1 MDDQF
6 ARLFDTSRECFV
18 DPHDVDAGRPLLADD
33 WLSPEELDTL
43 RLQREARLRQ
53 LIPSFSSPP
62 CPLVTDGVSPLPSS
76 SHDNRDVVPSP
87 VTSDTIHPTVPLP
100 KPSPPSSDLA
110 PPPQSLPPPTAL
122 PPPTPSKT
130 PSPAPVSQPRYP
142 TRVRGGTWKDGPALD
157 RRHPAT
163 KGQWKTGLLS
173 SLLSMPQYALA
184 SVSSWAQPPARV
196 SNVGSRHGPVYS
208 SIKVRHDHLHQL
220 SLLQDDWSDVGVTIT
235 SGLSSEFASYFSPD
249 LADDA
254 AALTV
259 EALHPCA
266 LKAKAA
272 KSDADNPTWSQAM
285 NSPDSDKWFAAMEEE
300 LTTLKRDLAAW
311 DLVPREPWMHVL
323 PSTWAFCIKRF
334 PNGLVKKFKARF
346 CVRGDCQ
353 KEGIDF
359 WETWSPVVQQKGS
372 SVLMSP
378 VILLPAV
385 SLSLRLG
392 LRNALLKRWDYA
404 AAPPRLSAHP
414 DSEGD
419 LASGAFNYAA
429 VVGMLLYLSGHSHPD
444 IAFAVHQCARYT
456 FRPTQKHELALI
468 RIGRYL
474 KGTMD
479 KGLILSPSD
488 EARIDCF
495 PDADFAGLY
504 GHEDSQDPHCARSRT
519 GFVILAFGCPVL
531 WKSRL
536 QTEIALSTMEAEYVA
551 LSTACKDLFPIVDM
565 VKSLCLAVG
574 LSCASVAQLHIKIHE
589 DNVGARTLA
598 GLEPRRMNLW
608 SKHYA
613 IKYHW
618 FHEHVAAR
626 HVQLV
631 KVNTHNQLVSIDS
644 VSGHCSYIP

>member
-1 MDDQF
+1 
-6 ARLFDTSRECFV
+6 
-18 DPHDVDAGRPLLADD
+18 
-33 WLSPEELDTL
+33 
-43 RLQREARLRQ
+43 
-53 LIPSFSSPP
+53 
-62 CPLVTDGVSPLPSS
+62 
-76 SHDNRDVVPSP
+76 
-87 VTSDTIHPTVPLP
+87 
-100 KPSPPSSDLA
+100 
-110 PPPQSLPPPTAL
+110 
-122 PPPTPSKT
+122 
-130 PSPAPVSQPRYP
+130 
-142 TRVRGGTWKDGPALD
+142 
-157 RRHPAT
+157 
-163 KGQWKTGLLS
+163 
-173 SLLSMPQYALA
+173 
-184 SVSSWAQPPARV
+184 V
-196 SNVGSRHGPVYS
+196 SNVGSRNGPVYS

-220 SLLQDDWSDVGVTIT
+220 SLLQDDWSDVGITIS
-235 SGLSSEFASYFSPD
+235 SGLSADFASYFSPD
-249 LADDA
+249 LADDP

-285 NSPDSDKWFAAMEEE
+285 NSPDADKWFEAMEEE
-300 LTTLKRDLAAW
+300 LTTLERDLAAW

-323 PSTWAFCIKRF
+323 PSTWAFRIKRF

-359 WETWSPVVQQKGS
+359 WETWSPVVQWS
-372 SVLMSP
+372 TVRLMMTLAAKLDLCSAQADITAAFVHADLEP
-378 VILLPAV
+378 GEQIFVRQPAGFQRDGDLV
-385 SLSLRLG
+385 LSLKRAVYGLRQAPRSFFRYLSRSLTSHGLVQSDLDPCLFIGKHVIVVVYVDDLLFYSKSMDTIDSLISALHDEGIWIRKEGSAEGFLGVDVTRDTSSRRITLTQTGLTQRIVEALG
-392 LRNALLKRWDYA
+392 LCSRSSTALSTPAESSPLPK
-404 AAPPRLSAHP
+404 

-419 LASGAFNYAA
+419 PASGAFNYAA
-429 VVGMLLYLSGHSHPD
+429 VVGMLLYLSGHSRPD

-456 FRPTQKHELALI
+456 FRPTRKHELALV

-565 VKSLCLAVG
+565 VKSLCSAVG
-574 LSCASVAQLHIKIHE
+574 LSCESVAQLHIKIHE
-589 DNVGARTLA
+589 DNVGALTLA
-598 GLEPRRMNLW
+598 GLEPRRMTPR

-618 FHEHVAAR
+618 FREHVATR
-626 HVQLV
+626 RIQLV
-631 KVNTHNQLVSIDS
+631 KVDTHDQLGDLFTKGLPFPAFSHLRS
-644 VSGHCSYIP
+644 MLMGW

>member
-1 MDDQF
+1 
-6 ARLFDTSRECFV
+6 
-18 DPHDVDAGRPLLADD
+18 
-33 WLSPEELDTL
+33 
-43 RLQREARLRQ
+43 
-53 LIPSFSSPP
+53 
-62 CPLVTDGVSPLPSS
+62 
-76 SHDNRDVVPSP
+76 
-87 VTSDTIHPTVPLP
+87 
-100 KPSPPSSDLA
+100 
-110 PPPQSLPPPTAL
+110 
-122 PPPTPSKT
+122 
-130 PSPAPVSQPRYP
+130 
-142 TRVRGGTWKDGPALD
+142 
-157 RRHPAT
+157 
-163 KGQWKTGLLS
+163 
-173 SLLSMPQYALA
+173 MPQYALA

-196 SNVGSRHGPVYS
+196 LNVGSRHGPVYS

-235 SGLSSEFASYFSPD
+235 SGLSSEFASYFSPN
-249 LADDA
+249 LADDP

-285 NSPDSDKWFAAMEEE
+285 NSPDSDKWFEAMEEE
-300 LTTLKRDLAAW
+300 LTTLEHDLAAW

-323 PSTWAFCIKRF
+323 PSTWAFHIKRF

-359 WETWSPVVQQKGS
+359 WETWPPVVQWS
-372 SVLMSP
+372 TVRLMMTLAAKLDLCSAQADITAAFVHADLEP
-378 VILLPAV
+378 GEQIFVRQPAGFQRDGDHV
-385 SLSLRLG
+385 LSLKRTVYGLRQAPRSFFRYLSRSLTLHGLVQSDLDPCLFIGKHIIVVVYIDDLLFYSKSMDTIDSLISALHDEGIWIRKEGSAEGFLGVDVTRDTSSRRITLTQTGLTQRIVEALG
-392 LRNALLKRWDYA
+392 LCSHSFTALSTPPES
-404 AAPPRLSAHP
+404 APLPK

-429 VVGMLLYLSGHSHPD
+429 VVGMLLYLSGHSRPD

-456 FRPTQKHELALI
+456 FRPTRKHELALI

-565 VKSLCLAVG
+565 AKSFCLAIG
-574 LSCASVAQLHIKIHE
+574 LSCESVAQLHIKIHE
-589 DNVGARTLA
+589 DNVGALTLA
-598 GLEPRRMNLW
+598 GLEPRRMTPR

-618 FHEHVAAR
+618 FCEHVAAR
-626 HVQLV
+626 RVQLV
-631 KVNTHNQLVSIDS
+631 KVETHNQLGDLFTKGLPFPAFSHLRS
-644 VSGHCSYIP
+644 MLMGW

>member
-1 MDDQF
+1 
-6 ARLFDTSRECFV
+6 
-18 DPHDVDAGRPLLADD
+18 
-33 WLSPEELDTL
+33 
-43 RLQREARLRQ
+43 
-53 LIPSFSSPP
+53 
-62 CPLVTDGVSPLPSS
+62 
-76 SHDNRDVVPSP
+76 
-87 VTSDTIHPTVPLP
+87 
-100 KPSPPSSDLA
+100 
-110 PPPQSLPPPTAL
+110 
-122 PPPTPSKT
+122 
-130 PSPAPVSQPRYP
+130 
-142 TRVRGGTWKDGPALD
+142 
-157 RRHPAT
+157 
-163 KGQWKTGLLS
+163 
-173 SLLSMPQYALA
+173 MPQYALT

-249 LADDA
+249 LADDP

-259 EALHPCA
+259 EALHPRA

-285 NSPDSDKWFAAMEEE
+285 NSPDADKWLEAMEEE
-300 LTTLKRDLAAW
+300 LTTLERDLAAW

-346 CVRGDCQ
+346 CVCGDCQ
-353 KEGIDF
+353 KEGVDF
-359 WETWSPVVQQKGS
+359 WETWPPVVQWS
-372 SVLMSP
+372 TVRLMMTLAAKLDLCSALADITAAFIHADLEP
-378 VILLPAV
+378 GEQIFVRQPTGFQQDGDLV
-385 SLSLRLG
+385 LSLKHTVYRLPLG
-392 LRNALLKRWDYA
+392 LCSHSSTALSTPA
-404 AAPPRLSAHP
+404 ESAPLPK

-429 VVGMLLYLSGHSHPD
+429 VVGMLLYLSGHSRPD
-444 IAFAVHQCARYT
+444 IAFAFHQCTRYT
-456 FRPTQKHELALI
+456 FRPTRKHELALI
-468 RIGRYL
+468 CIGRYL

-504 GHEDSQDPHCARSRT
+504 GHEDSQDPHCVRDQT
-519 GFVILAFGCPVL
+519 GLVILAFGCQKL
-531 WKSRL
+531 WKYCL

-565 VKSLCLAVG
+565 VKSLCSAVG
-574 LSCASVAQLHIKIHE
+574 LSCESVAQLHIKIHE
-589 DNVGARTLA
+589 DNVGALTLA
-598 GLEPRRMNLW
+598 GLEPRRMTPR

-613 IKYHW
+613 IMYHW
-618 FHEHVAAR
+618 FREHVAAR
-626 HVQLV
+626 RIQLV
-631 KVNTHNQLVSIDS
+631 K
-644 VSGHCSYIP
+644 